1 MCVYSFFFFKQ
12 KTAYEMRISDWSSD
26 VCSSDLPTYG
36 GSMRGDIAD
45 QAPRRSVT
53 DVRGAGNR
61 LDTPCRRLHV
71 QCRVA
76 KKGAWRSFFVWG
88 TRSQQIGRA
97 SCRERVGQYV

>member
-1 MCVYSFFFFKQ
+1 MRSAAGALPPRRPSTPTPRTSKVAATPPTPRAGSSA
-12 KTAYEMRISDWSSD
+12 TALRIKRGSRA
-26 VCSSDLPTYG
+26 VGGVAPTYG

-71 QCRVA
+71 DRKSV
-76 KKGAWRSFFVWG
+76 V
-88 TRSQQIGRA
+88 
-97 SCRERVGQYV
+97 